1 MASRFRL
8 LPRHSRVNLVSTTMK
23 MDIGGRQDV
32 AATRVPNRS
41 GKFALVLMLVLL
53 AERLWGLNRQ
63 VDAGGLLALI
73 QSSASSEYARSVG
86 GIRHVVATNSSA
98 GDQSL
103 LTKTSSWNEDK
114 PRKSEYKV
122 NFIPRSEI
130 RDESIYS
137 GMWWQPIDTMLKTN
151 WTQVG
156 SKEAVSFKA
165 YKQMHRSSKHVL
177 ATSDWLDMNVEH
189 VSKYVKHF
197 QQKRLRSSS
206 DDPSGQ
212 RILTRV
218 GEILEIYI
226 NTTSMRSYHHD
237 RIDSNSAVQ
246 RTIAILPLRA
256 ASTEFFDFEL
266 VTLQAAA
273 TVASLWNVGI
283 RRIVVAGVSKN
294 EQRAYGDILEL
305 IQPHQKIRRIEIGY
319 VDMGNDYKL
328 TEKDFNNLPRL
339 VNIQFQRA
347 MQMHRSNDSRQGNKK
362 LISSWFG
369 KELSQFEHIY
379 FSEPDLLLH
388 IRPEAMPELS
398 RQLAE
403 GNLVGAHRL
412 NLVPHIN
419 QYQDIYDEV
428 MDEGIRLKMETQLL
442 PNLATFGAVH
452 TLDGNAG
459 DVCCDQGKFHPTN
472 VDDPSISVS
481 VRKDLACPGNWV
493 YCGFAKMWNVKNV
506 TWADYVEKQRLL
518 ARTPLISLRDGTG
531 LPLAYSS
538 QRVCIP
544 KRGPNA
550 RCHVS
555 T

>member
-53 AERLWGLNRQ
+53 AERLWGLHRQ
-63 VDAGGLLALI
+63 VDAGGLVALI

-86 GIRHVVATNSSA
+86 GIHHVAATNSSA

-103 LTKTSSWNEDK
+103 LAKTSSWNEDE

-130 RDESIYS
+130 RDDIYS

-197 QQKRLRSSS
+197 QHQRLLSSS

-256 ASTEFFDFEL
+256 ASTKFFDFEL

-459 DVCCDQGKFHPTN
+459 DVCCDQGKFYPTN

-481 VRKDLACPGNWV
+481 VRKDLACPDNWV

>member
-1 MASRFRL
+1 MNRGL
-8 LPRHSRVNLVSTTMK
+8 LSITPEHQESTSPCTRPPTMK
-23 MDIGGRQDV
+23 MDISRETDV
-32 AATRVPNRS
+32 DVPRVPNRS

-53 AERLWGLNRQ
+53 VERLWGLQRQ
-63 VDAGGLLALI
+63 VNAGGLVALI
-73 QSSASSEYARSVG
+73 QSSSSPQYARSVG
-86 GIRHVVATNSSA
+86 GYDHSVATNSSV
-98 GDQSL
+98 GDQSFPHAL
-103 LTKTSSWNEDK
+103 NKEETRE
-114 PRKSEYKV
+114 SEYKV
-122 NFIPRSEI
+122 NFIPRNAIDGE
-130 RDESIYS
+130 DLYS
-137 GMWWQPIDTMLKTN
+137 GMWWQPIDAMLKVN

-156 SKEAVSFKA
+156 VKEGVTFKT
-165 YKQMHRSSKHVL
+165 YKQTHRSSKHVM

-189 VSKYVKHF
+189 VSKYVKHI
-197 QQKRLRSSS
+197 QNMRPSSS
-206 DDPSGQ
+206 DDLTDQ
-212 RILTRV
+212 RIMTRV
-218 GEILEIYI
+218 VEILELYI
-226 NTTSMRSYHHD
+226 NTTSMKSYHHD
-237 RIDSNSAVQ
+237 RIDSDSAAQ

-294 EQRAYGDILEL
+294 EQRAYGDIEEL
-305 IQPHQKIRRIEIGY
+305 IQPHQKIRKIELSY
-319 VDMGNDYKL
+319 VNMGDDYEL
-328 TEKDFNNLPRL
+328 TKKDFNNVPRL

-347 MQMHRSNDSRQGNKK
+347 TQIHRSKDSRPGNKR
-362 LISSWFG
+362 LISGWYG
-369 KELSQFEHIY
+369 KEPSQFEYIY

-388 IRPEAMPELS
+388 IRPQAMPELS

-403 GNLVGAHRL
+403 GNLLGAHRL

-419 QYQDIYDEV
+419 QYQDIYDDVTNEI
-428 MDEGIRLKMETQLL
+428 MRLKMETQLL
-442 PNLATFGAVH
+442 PSLATFGAVH
-452 TLDGNAG
+452 TLDGNLG
-459 DVCCDQGKFHPTN
+459 DVCCDQGSFHPTN
-472 VDDPSISVS
+472 IDDPSKSLS

-506 TWADYVEKQRLL
+506 TWADYIEKQHLL

-550 RCHVS
+550 RCRVL
-555 T
+555 